1 MNELQWTYC
10 RKDSFKGYGQFFTP
24 GNTPEPR
31 YLLLMG
37 IVQQSLTGLCDIKQH
52 IYFFLLPYITQTKE
66 WPDKHACENRGVTCV
81 CEQEIWK
88 IQLKLHMY
96 A

>member
-1 MNELQWTYC
+1 MNELQTNITCALKTNY
-10 RKDSFKGYGQFFTP
+10 RKDSFKVYGQFFTP

-37 IVQQSLTGLCDIKQH
+37 IVQKSLTGLRDIKQH

-66 WPDKHACENRGVTCV
+66 RPDKHACENRGVAFV
-81 CEQEIWK
+81 REQEI
-88 IQLKLHMY
+88 
-96 A
+96 